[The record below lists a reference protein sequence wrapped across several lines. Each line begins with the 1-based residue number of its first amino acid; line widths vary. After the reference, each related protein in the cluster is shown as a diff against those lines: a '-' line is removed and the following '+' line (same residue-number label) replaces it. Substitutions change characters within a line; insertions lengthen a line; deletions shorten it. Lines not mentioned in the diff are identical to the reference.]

1 MFDILQFLVPLAIA
15 AIAFFFNAAGKK
27 GDQDNDPRRTQP
39 PVKNW
44 QEKQPRASRE
54 HRQQKQK
61 QKPVKSPEL
70 IQAEQ
75 KAEEYRKQT
84 TEAIQQALEVRSAS
98 SVRRQDNKDQPL
110 AKPIKLKRLT
120 SRQLAEQVLWSEILG
135 EPRAKKQH
143 RAFKKRVQ

>member
-15 AIAFFFNAAGKK
+15 AIAFFFNSAGKK
-27 GDQDNDPRRTQP
+27 GDHDNDPRRTQP

-44 QEKQPRASRE
+44 QEKQPHASRE
-54 HRQQKQK
+54 DRQQKQR
-61 QKPVKSPEL
+61 PVKAPEL

-98 SVRRQDNKDQPL
+98 SVRRQDDKDQPL
-110 AKPIKLKRLT
+110 AKPIKLKRPT

-135 EPRAKKQH
+135 EPRAKKPH
-143 RAFKKRVQ
+143 RAFNKRVQ

>member
-15 AIAFFFNAAGKK
+15 AIAFFFNSAGKK

-44 QEKQPRASRE
+44 KEKQPRASRE
-54 HRQQKQK
+54 DRQQKQR
-61 QKPVKSPEL
+61 PVKAPEL

-75 KAEEYRKQT
+75 KADEYRKQT

-98 SVRRQDNKDQPL
+98 SVRRQDNKDQTL
-110 AKPIKLKRLT
+110 AKPIKLKRPT

-135 EPRAKKQH
+135 EPRAKKPH
-143 RAFKKRVQ
+143 RAFNKRVQ

>member
-15 AIAFFFNAAGKK
+15 AIAFFFNSAGKK

-54 HRQQKQK
+54 DRQKKQR
-61 QKPVKSPEL
+61 PVKAPEL

-98 SVRRQDNKDQPL
+98 SVRRQDDKDQPL
-110 AKPIKLKRLT
+110 AKPIKLKRPT

-135 EPRAKKQH
+135 EPRAKKPH